1 MTSAAR
7 DAAPDGGQPDG
18 YDRLCQVDEEAEVED
33 DKRGRVLQRKNKV

>member
-7 DAAPDGGQPDG
+7 DVAPDGGQPDG
-18 YDRLCQVDEEAEVED
+18 YDRLVDEEAHVED